1 MRMTVLITALMAVS
15 ASNAASAQD
24 RYTFECKERSA
35 DQIKI
40 FSRILGARTDVYPT
54 KADYPWMVS
63 LSRALPAGGEQS
75 FCGGALISS
84 DLVVTAAHCI
94 EGSGSQVSFF
104 VRQIAEDGSPR
115 GDTRQVASIRKH
127 EQFSESR
134 ARGIDYDIA
143 LIRLTEPFDI
153 GRFDLPVIQSPRS
166 QLSEFYGQPGD
177 CVRVI
182 GWGSTK
188 WDEAAGRG
196 AQTSDKLLAAD
207 IRVWNE
213 ASCAAAYPNATT
225 MTEKLCAGYPEGK
238 VDSCSGDSGGPLFAT
253 GGATGIRLLG
263 VVSYGAGCGREGK
276 PGVYARLSSL
286 LDWMRETAQ
295 KM

>member
-1 MRMTVLITALMAVS
+1 MRLTVLFAALVAIF
-15 ASNAASAQD
+15 ANNAALAQD

-35 DQIKI
+35 DQIKV

-63 LSRALPAGGEQS
+63 LSRTLPGGGEQS
-75 FCGGALISS
+75 FCGGAMISS

-94 EGSGSQVSFF
+94 KGSGAQASF
-104 VRQIAEDGSPR
+104 VVQQIAEDGTPR
-115 GDTRQVASIRKH
+115 GETRQVASIRKH
-127 EQFSESR
+127 EEFSESR
-134 ARGIDYDIA
+134 TRGINYDIA
-143 LIRLTEPFDI
+143 LIRVTRPFDI
-153 GRFDLPVIQSPRS
+153 GWFELPVVQSTQS
-166 QLSEFYGQPGD
+166 ELSKFYGQPGD
-177 CVRVI
+177 CVRVV
-182 GWGSTK
+182 GWGLTSWNGTT
-188 WDEAAGRG
+188 GSG
-196 AQTSDKLLAAD
+196 GQTSDKLLAAD

-213 ASCAAAYPNATT
+213 ASCAAAFPNATT

-253 GGATGIRLLG
+253 GGTTGIRLLG
-263 VVSYGAGCGREGK
+263 VVSYGAGCGLEGK

-286 LDWMRETAQ
+286 RDWIRETAQ